1 MKQISLLI
9 FAAIL
14 LSGCKTN
21 SRQADAFGN
30 FEATEVIVSS
40 ETSGRIVGFAADEGA
55 LADKD
60 FVIAIIDT
68 TILHLQKSEID
79 AGMNS
84 VRTRVISINAQNDIL
99 TQQIENL
106 NINISRIQK
115 MLKDDAA
122 TQKQLDD
129 LTGQVA
135 VLQKQI
141 AANNTQKVSV
151 TAELSVYQSKKATL
165 NEQIKRSIVKSPI
178 KGTVIE
184 KYSEAGE
191 ITTAGKP
198 LVKIADLSVIKL
210 KVYVSGAQL
219 ASVKTGQTCTVRID
233 NGVMEFSSFTGTVS
247 RISDK
252 AEFTPKIIQTK
263 EERVTLV
270 YAVDID
276 VKNDGTLKAGMPG
289 EAIFSSANN

>member
-1 MKQISLLI
+1 
-9 FAAIL
+9 
-14 LSGCKTN
+14 
-21 SRQADAFGN
+21 
-30 FEATEVIVSS
+30 
-40 ETSGRIVGFAADEGA
+40 
-55 LADKD
+55 
-60 FVIAIIDT
+60 
-68 TILHLQKSEID
+68 
-79 AGMNS
+79 
-84 VRTRVISINAQNDIL
+84 
-99 TQQIENL
+99 
-106 NINISRIQK
+106 

-129 LTGQVA
+129 LTGQAA

-151 TAELSVYQSKKATL
+151 TAELYVYQAKKATL
-165 NEQIKRSIVKSPI
+165 NEQIYRSSIKSPI
-178 KGTVIE
+178 QGTIIE

-219 ASVKTGQTCTVRID
+219 ASVKTGHTCTVRID
-233 NGVMEFSSFTGTVS
+233 NGEKEFSSFTGTVS

-270 YAVDID
+270 YAVDIE